1 MLISLIASAVDN
13 VYQNGASRPT
23 PLRPPDYHKSVSIRR
38 TREHFAPLTLL
49 GFYLLGVQQVEPL
62 HYALFKGVWAGL
74 MAAVLV
80 VPMVL
85 CALRHAPLAVSA
97 DSGNG

>member
-1 MLISLIASAVDN
+1 MFIKMAPHALPRCALQTTISL
-13 VYQNGASRPT
+13 
-23 PLRPPDYHKSVSIRR
+23 VSIRR

-49 GFYLLGVQQVEPL
+49 GFYLLGVQQIEPL

-85 CALRHAPLAVSA
+85 CALRPAPLAVSA